1 MKRSEVVNRIKEYFI
16 TEVDDLTMYEVN
28 TYSEG
33 IMKLLESDKLMLPN
47 TICYNAVGEYGK
59 IEDTDILHDNDVS
72 FSWEPED
79 E

>member
-1 MKRSEVVNRIKEYFI
+1 MKRSEVVE
-16 TEVDDLTMYEVN
+16 
-28 TYSEG
+28 
-33 IMKLLESDKLMLPN
+33 LLEKSFFKHMNNVDHDTDKEVYSAVLEDLEKVMLPN